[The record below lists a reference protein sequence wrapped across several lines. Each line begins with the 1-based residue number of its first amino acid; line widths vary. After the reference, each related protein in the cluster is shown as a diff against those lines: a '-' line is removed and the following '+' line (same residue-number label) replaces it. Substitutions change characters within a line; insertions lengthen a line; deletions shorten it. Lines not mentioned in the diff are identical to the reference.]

1 MLLGICLGEP
11 EEVDDDAESL
21 FVFILKSEEMRRAD
35 LTGADNILSVD
46 ADTHSNP
53 VGGVVYD

>member
-1 MLLGICLGEP
+1 MLLGICFGEP

-21 FVFILKSEEMRRAD
+21 FVFILKSDEMRRAD
-35 LTGADNILSVD
+35 FTGADNILTVD

-53 VGGVVYD
+53 AGGVEYG